1 MYKYFLGVDISK
13 DSFDFCFT
21 DESEKVLYKDHY
33 QMNMS
38 DFCKLSDY
46 LAPFSNN
53 EVLIV
58 MEATGIYHLNLLSYL
73 LEQGFNV
80 SAVNPMFIHAFAKS
94 LSIRK
99 TKTDAKDAHIISIF
113 AKRSHATIRLASPL
127 DWETIKPIVREKE
140 KLTNQVSAIKTD
152 IKSILN
158 QLFPE
163 ILKNTNIFSKSS
175 LNLLLQAPSKRII
188 RNLKERTIER
198 YLSADITKGAK
209 PTISANEILS
219 LAKAS
224 IGINNQSLEKILV
237 SKIEQ
242 LFFMQSQL
250 EEFNQLIESFVDEH
264 HNNDID
270 LLTSI
275 PGVGKPTAASFLSE
289 LGDINNFKTYKQL
302 TAFIGTDPSVFQSGS
317 SVNAR
322 SSISKRGN
330 AHLRRAIW
338 HMARASTLWNEPL
351 KAYYDK
357 KRSEGKTFKQ
367 SVIAVA
373 NKLIRIIFSM
383 LKNNT
388 KFDSNFSN
396 LATKGVS
403 S

>member
-1 MYKYFLGVDISK
+1 VYKYFLGVDISK

-80 SAVNPMFIHAFAKS
+80 SAVNPMFIHAFTKS

-209 PTISANEILS
+209 PTISASEILS

-242 LFFMQSQL
+242 LFY
-250 EEFNQLIESFVDEH
+250 
-264 HNNDID
+264 
-270 LLTSI
+270 
-275 PGVGKPTAASFLSE
+275 A
-289 LGDINNFKTYKQL
+289 
-302 TAFIGTDPSVFQSGS
+302 
-317 SVNAR
+317 
-322 SSISKRGN
+322 IS
-330 AHLRRAIW
+330 
-338 HMARASTLWNEPL
+338 T
-351 KAYYDK
+351 
-357 KRSEGKTFKQ
+357 
-367 SVIAVA
+367 
-373 NKLIRIIFSM
+373 
-383 LKNNT
+383 
-388 KFDSNFSN
+388 
-396 LATKGVS
+396 
-403 S
+403 

>member
-1 MYKYFLGVDISK
+1 
-13 DSFDFCFT
+13 
-21 DESEKVLYKDHY
+21 
-33 QMNMS
+33 
-38 DFCKLSDY
+38 
-46 LAPFSNN
+46 
-53 EVLIV
+53 

-140 KLTNQVSAIKTD
+140 KLTNQISAIKTD
-152 IKSILN
+152 MKSIVN

-163 ILKNTNIFSKSS
+163 MLKNTNIFSKSS

-209 PTISANEILS
+209 PKISASEIPS

-224 IGINNQSLEKILV
+224 IGINNKSLEKILV
-237 SKIEQ
+237 SKIKQ

-264 HNNDID
+264 HDNDIG

-275 PGVGKPTAASFLSE
+275 PGVGKPTAASFLTE

-317 SVNAR
+317 SVNGR

-338 HMARASTLWNEPL
+338 HMARASTVWNETL

-388 KFDSNFSN
+388 KFESDFSN
-396 LATKGVS
+396 LATKGAS